1 MGIVYAAL
9 DTRIQRQVAIKELVL
24 NDALDEK
31 EKNGI
36 VRRFYREAQSAGSL
50 SHPNIVTIFEAG
62 AIDNT
67 HYMVMELLKGRSL
80 KTLLEENPRPSLEKI
95 LLWTKQIC
103 SALTFAHQQ
112 GVTHRDIKPANIIID
127 ENDHVKI
134 ADFGIARI
142 STATAV
148 TQEGSLLGTILYMS
162 PEQVR
167 GEISL
172 DGRSDIF
179 SLGVVL
185 YEMITGKLPFQGE
198 GVGDTIFKIVSTE
211 PTPPGTFNPE
221 LLPYQERA
229 ILKALKKNPDERYQ
243 IADLLYEGLAHDPGE
258 VQEDAKETIASES
271 IRYCH
276 SCGLALTPDIKFCT
290 RCGTVIW
297 TKDKTDPHSS
307 EDHLNFGDSYLAKGE
322 TEKALT
328 EYQKAVTI
336 NPKDTVALYCLASTY
351 QKMGMTSSAINV
363 YQQILRMVPHDKKM
377 VEEAEKNIQNLLKE
391 SAIGH
396 IE

>member
-1 MGIVYAAL
+1 MGIVYTAL
-9 DTRIQRQVAIKELVL
+9 DTRIHRQVAIKELVL
-24 NDALDEK
+24 NEALDER
-31 EKNGI
+31 EKNNI
-36 VRRFYREAQSAGSL
+36 IRRFYREAQSAGSL
-50 SHPNIVTIFEAG
+50 SHPNIVTIYEAG
-62 AIDNT
+62 AIDQT

-80 KTLLEENPRPSLEKI
+80 KSILEENPRPPLEKI
-95 LLWTKQIC
+95 LNWTKQLC
-103 SALTFAHQQ
+103 SALSYAHQQ

-127 ENDHVKI
+127 EHGLVKI

-167 GEISL
+167 GEVSL

-185 YEMITGKLPFQGE
+185 YEMITSKLPFQGE
-198 GVGDTIFKIVSTE
+198 GVGDTIFKIVSSE
-211 PTPPGTFNPE
+211 PTPPGSFNPE
-221 LLPYQERA
+221 LLPFQERA
-229 ILKALKKNPDERYQ
+229 ILKSLRKNPDDRYQ
-243 IADLLYEGLAHDPGE
+243 VADQLYEDLSREPGNE
-258 VQEDAKETIASES
+258 AQAEKETIASEKV
-271 IRYCH
+271 RYCH

-307 EDHLNFGDSYLAKGE
+307 EDHLNFGDSYLARGE

-336 NPKDTVALYCLASTY
+336 NPRDTVALYCLASTY

-363 YQQILRMVPHDKKM
+363 YQQILRLAPHDKKM